1 MIWRKRLQTIDGAGL
16 LKTMFI
22 IMMPLCKP
30 ILSTVVVILTFMHVW
45 NEFAFAQVLI
55 SQESLK
61 TIPIGLTYFTSQYM
75 TSYTLLLAAL
85 AMATLPVLVI
95 YLFFYNKIME
105 GMMAGAVKG

>member
-1 MIWRKRLQTIDGAGL
+1 MSVFLIDSYMQGISIDMEEAAAIDGAGL

-30 ILSTVVVILTFMHVW
+30 ILSTVVILTFMHVW

-61 TIPIGLTYFTSQYM
+61 TIPIGLTYGRRG
-75 TSYTLLLAAL
+75 
-85 AMATLPVLVI
+85 
-95 YLFFYNKIME
+95 E
-105 GMMAGAVKG
+105 GMTGQKRPENEERKCLVAEENRRGR